1 MPAPTPAS
9 TPAPTSAP
17 VNGASPDALDL
28 LRTRRSFRLM
38 DLQAPA
44 PAGEDL
50 ETLLT
55 IASRVPDHARLAPWR
70 FILFEGDARA
80 RAGEVFARIWAQDN
94 PEADEQRLKDERGRF
109 LRSAMVIA
117 VVFTPQHHP
126 KIPEWEQMMSAA
138 ACCQN
143 ILLASIALGYGATWI
158 TEWPAF
164 DARAREA
171 LGLSEQER
179 VAGFMYVGT
188 PVQKL
193 EERPRPDLAKI
204 VTRF

>member
-1 MPAPTPAS
+1 MSGSTLNAPMPE
-9 TPAPTSAP
+9 
-17 VNGASPDALDL
+17 ALEL

-38 DLQAPA
+38 DLKAPA

-80 RAGEVFARIWAQDN
+80 RAGEVFARIWSQDN
-94 PEADEQRLKDERGRF
+94 PDADEQKLNEERSRF

-117 VVFTPQHHP
+117 VVFSPQHHP

-143 ILLASIALGYGATWI
+143 ILLAAIALGYGATWI

-164 DARAREA
+164 DARARDA
-171 LGLSEQER
+171 LGLKEQER

-193 EERPRPDLAKI
+193 EKRPRPDLEKI